1 MKKFFVLVC
10 LMIMAVSIASA
21 QYVTDIDGWTWQGY
35 SDSTKTNVVLG
46 YILALSTLY
55 EFSDDGYKAT
65 EKQQRTAESIVKMQ
79 MLSAFK
85 EWSIYPVTVGQIVTK
100 VNEYYAYSAENKK
113 NKLYLIIPWLFDKE
127 WW

>member
-1 MKKFFVLVC
+1 MKKICVLLLC
-10 LMIMAVSIASA
+10 LMMASVVSA

-46 YILALSTLY
+46 YILAFSTLY

-100 VNEYYAYSAENKK
+100 LNEYYAYSADNKK
-113 NKLYLIIPWLFDKE
+113 AKLYLVIPWLYDKE